1 MPTIRGAIERAV
13 PVTLAGVPV
22 PFATAE
28 DVIIHKLFAARP
40 PDLEDAMGVVRR
52 QGKNLDWRYIR
63 LWLEQFAPLSGWE
76 AVLDALEALLRE
88 ARS

>member
-1 MPTIRGAIERAV
+1 
-13 PVTLAGVPV
+13 VPV

-40 PDLEDAMGVVRR
+40 RDLEVAMGVVRR
-52 QGKNLDWRYIR
+52 QGKSLDWDYIR
-63 LWLEQFAPLSGWE
+63 LWLEQFAQLPGRE
-76 AVLDALEALLRE
+76 GVLDELEVLLRK